1 MQHCIA
7 REIALVTSPPRG
19 TVTSWWST
27 EAILMRHVI
36 SRPRAPPPRA
46 ARAGPSTSG
55 RRRPRPAEEVHPES
69 SSSRAC
75 VGARVVAS
83 DLRRTGT
90 TPFALSITC
99 TQSSSSAV
107 CARIIQ
113 SVAQRTCG
121 VERTVCRCV
130 ESEQWVANTRRV
142 TAAPAG
148 RSPSARSRARPR
160 ARRRRRARSRRR
172 ARRATRRAR

>member
-36 SRPRAPPPRA
+36 SRPRASPPRA

-69 SSSRAC
+69 SSSRARVRRRARRRRERSQTNWHHPVRALNHLHPELV
-75 VGARVVAS
+75 VGRVRAHHPVGRPAYLRCGEGSVSVCRIRGVGGEPTTSNRRAS
-83 DLRRTGT
+83 R
-90 TPFALSITC
+90 
-99 TQSSSSAV
+99 
-107 CARIIQ
+107 
-113 SVAQRTCG
+113 SVAQRTFA
-121 VERTVCRCV
+121 
-130 ESEQWVANTRRV
+130 S
-142 TAAPAG
+142 AAARAP
-148 RSPSARSRARPR
+148 PPARS
-160 ARRRRRARSRRR
+160 
-172 ARRATRRAR
+172 